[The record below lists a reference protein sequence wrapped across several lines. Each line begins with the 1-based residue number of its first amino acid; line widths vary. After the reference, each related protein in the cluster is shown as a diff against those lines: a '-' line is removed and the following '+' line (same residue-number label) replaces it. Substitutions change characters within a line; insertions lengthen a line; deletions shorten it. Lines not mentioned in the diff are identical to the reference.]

1 MRNITVTL
9 ITNKQNEIKNFIDN
23 FYNINTD
30 ISPKTFRWSASFLY
44 YIDTIDIL
52 SVLIDNQEKYCIE
65 VFVQLEQG
73 ITIKITPSNLETY
86 IRYSINQ
93 YIQKNRLLIADFHS
107 KTQFSYLL
115 SLN

>member
-1 MRNITVTL
+1 MRNITITL
-9 ITNKQNEIKNFIDN
+9 VTNKQNEIKNFIDS

-30 ISPKTFRWSASFLY
+30 ISSKTFRWSRTFTFL
-44 YIDTIDIL
+44 IDTIDIL

-65 VFVQLEQG
+65 GFVQFEEGL
-73 ITIKITPSNLETY
+73 TIKITPSNLETY

-93 YIQKNRLLIADFHS
+93 YIQKNRLLKADFYF
-107 KTQFSYLL
+107 KILFSSLL